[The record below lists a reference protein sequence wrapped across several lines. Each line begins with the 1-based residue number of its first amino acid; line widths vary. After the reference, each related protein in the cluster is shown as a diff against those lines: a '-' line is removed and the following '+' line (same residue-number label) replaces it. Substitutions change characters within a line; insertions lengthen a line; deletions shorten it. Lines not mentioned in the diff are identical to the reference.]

1 MLLRCSLPL
10 ISITDVNGPPS
21 FNTGMVPELQLA
33 LPYRPVHAPP
43 EKNKR
48 YDDLLGLKPLV
59 PEQTHSGVYI

>member
-1 MLLRCSLPL
+1 
-10 ISITDVNGPPS
+10 
-21 FNTGMVPELQLA
+21 MVPELQLA
-33 LPYRPVHAPP
+33 LPYRPVYAPP